1 MTRDP
6 LEFHRAGMLVSTDQR
21 RLDLPAVL
29 AMLRGTHWGGELALE
44 TLQRAAANSLC
55 FGLYDGREQIGFARI
70 ITDYS
75 TYGYLSDVVIA
86 ESRRGRG
93 LGEWLVECILA
104 HPGLQHLRRLALLTR
119 DSPELYARFG
129 FVPGSGDH
137 GYMELVG
144 GASAATRRA
153 KS

>member
-1 MTRDP
+1 MPREP
-6 LEFHRAGMLVSTDQR
+6 LEFHRDGLLVSTDPR

-29 AMLRGTHWGGELALE
+29 TMLRGTHWGGELTLE
-44 TLQRAAANSLC
+44 TLERAAANSLC
-55 FGLYDGREQIGFARI
+55 FGLYDGREQIGFARV
-70 ITDYS
+70 ITDYT

-93 LGEWLVECILA
+93 LGEWLVACILA
-104 HPGLQHLRRLALLTR
+104 HPNLQHLRRLALLTR

-129 FVPGSGDH
+129 FAPGSDNL

-153 KS
+153 KG